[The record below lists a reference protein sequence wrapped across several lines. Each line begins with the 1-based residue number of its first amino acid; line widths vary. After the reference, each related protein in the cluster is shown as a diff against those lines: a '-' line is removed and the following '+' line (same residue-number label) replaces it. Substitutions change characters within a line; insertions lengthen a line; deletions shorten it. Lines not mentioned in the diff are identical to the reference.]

1 MHLWDDTLGTIGPT
15 YKSTREADDVA
26 VATHIDRPTPKRASR
41 PVTLARAVLCVQ
53 GAGPRVVIADGDA
66 ARRAAKREELSEAL
80 PDGTV
85 FLEASTVSEA
95 LDRARGSR
103 MLVVSGAVDDASAA
117 HLAHLIGRR
126 YPDLHVVDA
135 QRSHRLVSPPEGSR
149 PTRK

>member
-1 MHLWDDTLGTIGPT
+1 VL
-15 YKSTREADDVA
+15 
-26 VATHIDRPTPKRASR
+26 VATHIDRPPPNRASR

-66 ARRAAKREELSEAL
+66 KRRAALLEELGEAL
-80 PDGTV
+80 PAGTV

-103 MLVVSGAVDDASAA
+103 MLVVGGALDDASAA
-117 HLAHLIGRR
+117 HLARLIGRR

-135 QRSHRLVSPPEGSR
+135 ERSRRLVS
-149 PTRK
+149 

>member
-1 MHLWDDTLGTIGPT
+1 MHLKDDTLGTIGPT
-15 YKSTREADDVA
+15 YKSAAGADDVL
-26 VATHIDRPTPKRASR
+26 VATHIDRPPPNRTSR

-66 ARRAAKREELSEAL
+66 RRRAAKREELSEAL
-80 PDGTV
+80 PAGTV

-103 MLVVSGAVDDASAA
+103 MLVMSGAPDDASAA
-117 HLAHLIGRR
+117 HLARLLARR

-135 QRSHRLVSPPEGSR
+135 QRSRRLVS
-149 PTRK
+149 